1 MKHDG
6 GCARGLAPLRG
17 EPVAR
22 QCQRSLLA
30 RVVPSGVG
38 GTRPP
43 QLSPEGK
50 RERGDTGFESIG
62 VTDYRCS

>member
-6 GCARGLAPLRG
+6 GCARGLALLRG

-22 QCQRSLLA
+22 QCQRFLLA
-30 RVVPSGVG
+30 RDVPSGVG

-43 QLSPEGK
+43 RLSPQGK
-50 RERGDTGFESIG
+50 RERGDQSFQSI
-62 VTDYRCS
+62 